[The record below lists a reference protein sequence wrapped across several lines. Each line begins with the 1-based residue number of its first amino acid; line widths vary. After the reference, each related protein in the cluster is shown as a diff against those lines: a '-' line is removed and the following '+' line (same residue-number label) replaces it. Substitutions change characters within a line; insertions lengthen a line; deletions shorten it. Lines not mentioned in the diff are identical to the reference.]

1 MASATFCNFQT
12 ITAVIKIRYK
22 NFIFLDKSIYIYIY
36 ILRTRTSEAI
46 ERVLKWIVF
55 TLYSIII
62 LLLVLHLTFISL
74 EIVFKYFKMRFNTL
88 ILEKVNPPP
97 PSVASLLRMGHRSP
111 TVPLP
116 NAWPTVRHC
125 WFMNDCNWGIAH
137 SSRSRRLGGPR
148 RPLCALMKFD

>member
-22 NFIFLDKSIYIYIY
+22 KLYFFRQIHIYIYIYIY

-88 ILEKVNPPP
+88 ILEKVHPPPP

-116 NAWPTVRHC
+116 NALTH
-125 WFMNDCNWGIAH
+125 GT
-137 SSRSRRLGGPR
+137 
-148 RPLCALMKFD
+148 PLLVYE